1 MRQRG
6 LFILIVLIFL
16 GGLTAIV
23 LRAGLNNSGQAA
35 RRSSSSQPSLS
46 ARESKPASSISVD
59 RPRTSPAPRASKAY
73 TQYRTEGLAVHS
85 VTEGL
90 GAYWVGTT
98 GGVIRYRKDTKVATI
113 FDNTSGLWS
122 NLVRHVRIDPALGVV
137 VGTFGGGLSLF
148 DPAHQTWRHLS
159 IADGL
164 PDTFVQWTLR
174 SRAGDLWIATWSGV
188 CLVRNGVVDDLRSWT
203 CYDVVSTA
211 GGLPSDR
218 IYALAEDDS
227 GSIWAATDSGIA
239 RFRSGVWRGWT
250 HADGLG
256 AEISAKA
263 LAAETTPG
271 RKRDIGATALGRN
284 RHPEADSY
292 LQRFPLDRAV
302 FNPNVVTSIFID
314 GEDRVWAGT
323 WGGGLALYQNGLW
336 RNYTIADGLAANHVH
351 GIARDRDG
359 RILVATSGGLSIY
372 RGGNFQS
379 LTTKDG
385 LLSNAALT
393 VVVGADG
400 GFWVGG
406 VGGAV
411 HFPKLPE
418 IRPSNG

>member
-1 MRQRG
+1 MTVAADAATRA
-6 LFILIVLIFL
+6 FILIVLIFL

-35 RRSSSSQPSLS
+35 RRPSSSRPSLS

-284 RHPEADSY
+284 RHPEADSTCSAFRSIGPSSIPMSSR
-292 LQRFPLDRAV
+292 RFSLMARIVSGREPGEAAWPCIKTDSGGTIRLPTDLPQTMSMELPVIATVGFWWRRVAV
-302 FNPNVVTSIFID
+302 FPFTGAGIFNP
-314 GEDRVWAGT
+314 
-323 WGGGLALYQNGLW
+323 
-336 RNYTIADGLAANHVH
+336 
-351 GIARDRDG
+351 
-359 RILVATSGGLSIY
+359 
-372 RGGNFQS
+372 
-379 LTTKDG
+379 
-385 LLSNAALT
+385 
-393 VVVGADG
+393 
-400 GFWVGG
+400 
-406 VGGAV
+406 
-411 HFPKLPE
+411 
-418 IRPSNG
+418 